1 MNRRLYFM
9 LPDVKSAHRMMNELL
24 LARVEARHIHFLAKP
39 GISLGDLP
47 IATVS
52 QRTDTLYGGEMGLA
66 LGAGM
71 GLLGGVL
78 AVQFPPWHFPV
89 PMFTIAITT
98 VVGALA
104 GAWWTS
110 MVATGIPNSNLKQF
124 DAQFEQGQVLMIV
137 SAPFQRIQEI
147 HERIAKEHPEAVYG
161 GTWPTDHVV
170 FP

>member
-9 LPDVKSAHRMMNELL
+9 LPDVKSAHRMMDELL

-47 IATVS
+47 VATVS
-52 QRTDTLYGGEMGLA
+52 QRTDTIYGGEMGLA
-66 LGAGM
+66 LGAAM
-71 GLLGGVL
+71 GLIGGTL
-78 AVQFPPWHFPV
+78 AVQFPPWHYPV
-89 PMFTIAITT
+89 PMFAIAITT
-98 VVGALA
+98 VVGALS

-110 MVATGIPNSNLKQF
+110 LVATGIPNSNLKQF
-124 DAQFEQGQVLMIV
+124 EAQFEQGQVLMIV
-137 SAPFQRIQEI
+137 SAPFHKIQEI
-147 HERIAKEHPEAVYG
+147 HERIAKAHPEAVYS